1 MKVSHLKS
9 LGVVLL
15 GTLIVTGVLLKT
27 FGLIDISSDW
37 FWFLAGLGLAI
48 EGLIS
53 LKRQKR
59 FDKRYKIT
67 KR

>member
-37 FWFLAGLGLAI
+37 FWLLAGLGLAI